1 VQKAVRDLG
10 ITYPAA
16 LDNNY
21 SIWTAF
27 SNEYW
32 PAHYFIDVNG
42 KVRYH
47 HFGEGEYD
55 QSEQW
60 IQELLKERPNEQS
73 LPGGIVNV
81 SAQGAEA
88 APDMNEVQSPET
100 YVGYERAQNFASPG
114 GFKQNK
120 ASLYTIPASLALNQW
135 GLAGNWIDHD
145 QTAVLA
151 SPQGKIAFRFHAR
164 DLHLVLGPTADGK
177 PVHFHVTIDGHAPGE
192 NHGVDTDEQGNGVVT
207 EHRLYQL
214 VRQKGTIMDRVFE
227 IEFLD
232 QGAQAFAFTFG

>member
-1 VQKAVRDLG
+1 MARTPEFPFEKDLSNVQKAVHDLG
-10 ITYPAA
+10 ITYPVA

-88 APDMNEVQSPET
+88 APDTSEVQSPET
-100 YVGYERAQNFASPG
+100 YVGYERAAGFASPG
-114 GFKQNK
+114 GAATNK
-120 ASLYTIPASLALNQW
+120 SRNYS
-135 GLAGNWIDHD
+135 
-145 QTAVLA
+145 
-151 SPQGKIAFRFHAR
+151 
-164 DLHLVLGPTADGK
+164 
-177 PVHFHVTIDGHAPGE
+177 
-192 NHGVDTDEQGNGVVT
+192 
-207 EHRLYQL
+207 
-214 VRQKGTIMDRVFE
+214 KG
-227 IEFLD
+227 
-232 QGAQAFAFTFG
+232 